1 MKFKG
6 KIVLITG
13 GSRGIGRSI
22 AKEFSRLGASIII
35 NYKNND
41 IAAEKTLEDIKAMG
55 GYAISIKGDIS
66 SYEFT
71 NKMIK
76 DIIHRFGRIDVLVNN
91 AAVSKV
97 GLFIDMKEEDF
108 DSLIDTNLKGIFNT
122 CHNAVKYMLEKRSG
136 SIINISSMWG
146 QVGASCEV
154 LYSASKGGVNSFTR
168 ALGKELA
175 TSGIRVNAIQP
186 GVIDTEMN
194 RWMSSEEK
202 KALEEEI
209 PMMKFG
215 EGEDIAKLAVFLAS
229 NESKYI
235 TSQIITVDG
244 GYL

>member
-41 IAAEKTLEDIKAMG
+41 IAAEETLEDIKAMG

-71 NKMIK
+71 NRMIK
-76 DIIHRFGRIDVLVNN
+76 DIILRFGRIDVLVNN